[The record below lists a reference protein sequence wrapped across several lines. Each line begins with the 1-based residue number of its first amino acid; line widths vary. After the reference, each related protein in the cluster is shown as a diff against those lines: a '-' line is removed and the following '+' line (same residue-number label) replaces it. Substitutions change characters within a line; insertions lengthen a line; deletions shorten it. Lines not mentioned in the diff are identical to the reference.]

1 MVAIT
6 YGVATRAVADTATAN
21 KSKGFF
27 TIVFEALA
35 ASQMT
40 RAEREL
46 TRYRHLLPH
55 AGDGNEDEPFGGW

>member
-6 YGVATRAVADTATAN
+6 YGVATAAVADTATAN

-35 ASQMT
+35 ASQM
-40 RAEREL
+40 
-46 TRYRHLLPH
+46 
-55 AGDGNEDEPFGGW
+55 

>member
-6 YGVATRAVADTATAN
+6 YGVATRAVTDTATAN
-21 KSKGFF
+21 NSKGFF

-35 ASQMT
+35 ASQMK